1 MHKPIVFYKYL
12 IKLAQVISWNI
23 GNYFN
28 KKNYDILYIDNEF
41 YFLPTHFY
49 ILNKNDIRISGKQI
63 KLTIDR
69 IDKNKVIE
77 KKITRSVFILDI
89 NTDTFIFKLQNYFI
103 LEKLSRKIS
112 INNFDR

>member
-1 MHKPIVFYKYL
+1 MTVINKFEKEEILLNSVLNNIYEIFPKYD
-12 IKLAQVISWNI
+12 
-23 GNYFN
+23 
-28 KKNYDILYIDNEF
+28 DILYIDNEF

-103 LEKLSRKIS
+103 LEKLSREIS